1 MYHRIARPP
10 VDPWGLAVRP
20 QHFQEHL
27 DVIRRSRRPFPMS
40 EFVDRLERRALP
52 GNAVAI
58 TFDDGYVDNLREASP
73 RLHAADVPATLFLAT
88 GPAGQGFEYWWDE
101 LARAIL
107 CRSDALECDVDLAGQ
122 PYRLALPADE
132 APALRTRAWRA
143 WEEPRTAREAAYL
156 ALWRRVRE
164 LASHQ
169 RDAVMKGLRETL
181 SVPAPDP
188 TDLPMTEREVAE
200 LAAGGLFEI
209 GGHTVTHPV
218 LPALAPA
225 GRRREILE
233 GKRACERIA
242 QRPIAGFA
250 YPHGA
255 LDADCRAAV
264 RECGFSWACSTE
276 ERGVTGRQYDLY
288 ALPRVGVLDWD
299 GGAFERA
306 LRTADE
312 RADG

>member
-27 DVIRRSRRPFPMS
+27 DVIRRSRRPFFMS
-40 EFVDRLERRALP
+40 EFVGRLERRALP

-73 RLHAADVPATLFLAT
+73 RLQAADVPATLFLAT
-88 GPAGQGFEYWWDE
+88 GPAGQEFEYWWDE

-107 CRSDALECDVDLAGQ
+107 CRSAALECDVDLAGK

-132 APALRTRAWRA
+132 APAPRTRAWRA
-143 WEEPRTAREAAYL
+143 WDEPRTAHEAAYL
-156 ALWRRVRE
+156 ALWRRVRD

-169 RDAVMKGLRETL
+169 RDAVMKGLRGTL
-181 SVPAPDP
+181 GVPAPDP
-188 TDLPMTEREVAE
+188 ADLPMTEREVAE

-218 LPALAPA
+218 LPALPPA

-233 GKRACERIA
+233 GKRTCERIA
-242 QRPIAGFA
+242 QRPVAGFA

-276 ERGVTGRQYDLY
+276 ERAVPERQYDLF